1 MVSHSVLLVIGGALL
16 TVLLGALVF
25 GSNETAEERR
35 LREERKLLRALEAQR
50 RIRNAQLARQARR
63 SVRVTEPA
71 PAPAPPP
78 EPAAAVE
85 LEAEVEPPEW
95 PEEPA
100 DEKRENRRA
109 RKERKAIARAER
121 AARRA
126 ADEARRREAKELARE
141 LARAAAAT
149 QVLPPVAEPEPVAAV
164 EEQAEEERPLS
175 DLPLFSWAYPT
186 EDDEAR

>member
-63 SVRVTEPA
+63 SVRVTA

-95 PEEPA
+95 PEEPV
-100 DEKRENRRA
+100 DEKRENRCA